1 MSDVKPIE
9 SLPGVAPAA
18 ATVRV
23 ENRTLI
29 FIAALASVFITAIES
44 TIVATA
50 MPTIVASLGGFEL
63 LSWVFTGYLLTQAV
77 TIPIYGRLSDLYGR
91 KPILLIGTALFL
103 IGSLLCGLAWSMM
116 SLVIFRLIQGLGAGA
131 LTSVGRT
138 LIGDVYQ
145 GADRARMQ
153 GYVSSVFVSA
163 AILGPVV
170 GAFLVAHT
178 IWPMVFWVNL
188 PLGIGAG
195 AILIW
200 ALHETI
206 ERKRHRIDY
215 AGAALLC
222 VSTGLLM
229 MALAQADALGPVR
242 AIGLG
247 IVALI
252 LLVGFVFYE
261 RFVPEPIWPMT
272 LWRDRVITSGNIVSI
287 GLGMTMM
294 GIAAYLPIYVQGVMN
309 DSAFAAGMTLMGMS
323 VAGPLG
329 AFTAGRIML
338 RHSFRTAA
346 GIGGVIYIAGC
357 VMMTMLD
364 PQSGPAWAVFSGLF
378 IGFGMGMNNNTYMV
392 AIQSG
397 SGWSQRG
404 IATSTIMFSRILGQA
419 IGAAMFGGILNA
431 QLSHYLSGG
440 GDLAS
445 RLMTPALRQSLPP
458 ETLQT
463 LLSGFDHALHLI
475 FVILVGLAI
484 AVLLVGLMLPKG
496 RGIDA

>member
-1 MSDVKPIE
+1 MEK
-9 SLPGVAPAA
+9 
-18 ATVRV
+18 
-23 ENRTLI
+23 RTLI

-63 LSWVFTGYLLTQAV
+63 LSWVFTAYLLTQAI

-103 IGSLLCGLAWSMM
+103 IGSLLCGFAWSMF
-116 SLVIFRLIQGLGAGA
+116 SLVMFRLLQGLGAGA
-131 LTSVGRT
+131 LTAVGRT

-163 AILGPVV
+163 AVLGPVV

-188 PLGIGAG
+188 PLCIGAG

-200 ALHETI
+200 ALHEKI
-206 ERKRHRIDY
+206 ERRRHRIDY
-215 AGAALLC
+215 MGSALLC
-222 VSTGLLM
+222 LSTGLLM
-229 MALAQADALGPVR
+229 IALAQADALGALL
-242 AIGLG
+242 AIALGLA
-247 IVALI
+247 ALA
-252 LLVGFVFYE
+252 LLVCFVFYE
-261 RFVPEPIWPMT
+261 RFVSEPIWPMN
-272 LWRDRVITSGNIVSI
+272 LWRDRVITSGNIVSV

-309 DSAFAAGMTLMGMS
+309 DSAFVAGMTLMGMS
-323 VAGPLG
+323 AAGPLG

-346 GIGGVIYIAGC
+346 SIGGVVYILGC
-357 VMMTMLD
+357 AMMTLLD
-364 PQSGPAWAVFSGLF
+364 PQSGPPWAIASGLF

-431 QLSHYLSGG
+431 QLSHYLSSG

-445 RLMTPALRQSLPP
+445 RIMTPELRQSLPP
-458 ETLQT
+458 EILQS
-463 LLSGFDHALHLI
+463 LLLGFDQALHLI

-484 AVLLVGLMLPKG
+484 AVFLVGMMLPKG
-496 RGIDA
+496 RGIEG